1 MAVLEK
7 MKGETEYELV
17 KRRLDARPKGTPMS
31 LEEAREIFSN
41 TVIFI
46 HHSPTSGKYGWS
58 AIMSE
63 DDGFNTP
70 RSAVNDA
77 LKYLESGGY

>member
-1 MAVLEK
+1 MVVLEK
-7 MKGETEYELV
+7 LRGETEYELV
-17 KRRLDARPKGTPMS
+17 KRRLNARPKGTPMS
-31 LEEAREIFSN
+31 LEEAKEIFSN

-46 HHSPTSGKYGWS
+46 HQNRDTGKYGWS
-58 AIMSE
+58 AIMGE